1 MNYFI
6 FSNASA
12 FCELFSNLFYSVHPL
27 KSLFFVHVLLFV
39 RKWPQTLPLGSPTA
53 PPVGFQISR
62 LLHHQYHH
70 QHHHHHHHHHHDAIA
85 MGNGMK
91 PRRKRDAN
99 ADVRCRRNWIF
110 NTKSPECGKLPLI
123 SNCSLGIENRRPR
136 DLRSLLGPLLS
147 HFKLEV
153 GS

>member
-1 MNYFI
+1 MSIRNYNTSNPVQQFQKIYTYDFFIWSIAMNYFI

-70 QHHHHHHHHHHDAIA
+70 QHHHHHHHYHDAIA

-99 ADVRCRRNWIF
+99 ADVRCRRN
-110 NTKSPECGKLPLI
+110 
-123 SNCSLGIENRRPR
+123 
-136 DLRSLLGPLLS
+136 
-147 HFKLEV
+147 
-153 GS
+153 